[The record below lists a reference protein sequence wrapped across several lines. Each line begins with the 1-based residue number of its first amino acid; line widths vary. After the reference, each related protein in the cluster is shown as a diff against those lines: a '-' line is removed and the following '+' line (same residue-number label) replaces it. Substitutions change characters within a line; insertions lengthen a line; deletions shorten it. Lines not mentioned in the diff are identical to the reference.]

1 MQKNQVVEKYYNKL
15 LKEFKKAYGIK
26 DSNYSIFLLK
36 EWFAKKRQFI
46 VNYVQL
52 LEYMRNYDDVEMKSV
67 VEIGKGIFD
76 TITLEMVE
84 NIEHQPTV
92 ISLFAETMKD
102 CGVQAFTGELTVNN
116 DEVFVKYPREED
128 YYTNPNCNP
137 YFNNDID
144 TLMIQAPFSDK
155 EIFPFLKLVNS
166 SKTLFIGTYGSLDDK
181 DYKENLQGIENLY
194 HELRN
199 ISSRNIE
206 LSSET
211 QNGAY
216 LSAIKISS
224 QQKKLRKSPSRF

>member
-15 LKEFKKAYGIK
+15 LNEFKNAYGIK

-36 EWFAKKRQFI
+36 EWLTKKRQFI

-52 LEYMRNYDDVEMKSV
+52 LEYMRKYDDVAMKSV
-67 VEIGKGIFD
+67 VEIWKGVFD

-84 NIEHQPTV
+84 NTEHQPTV

-102 CGVQAFTGELTVNN
+102 CEVQAFTGELTVEK

-128 YYTNPNCNP
+128 YYTNQNCNT

-144 TLMIQAPFSDK
+144 TLMIQAPYSNK
-155 EIFPFLKLVNS
+155 EIYPFLKLVNS

-181 DYKENLQGIENLY
+181 DYKENLQGIEKLY
-194 HELRN
+194 QELRN
-199 ISSRNIE
+199 INYRNIE

-211 QNGAY
+211 YNGAY
-216 LSAIKISS
+216 LSAVKISS
-224 QQKKLRKSPSRF
+224 QQRKLRKSLSRL